1 MALTYIFF
9 LLVCLNILLLDI
21 NIEMFSGSYDMQ
33 IKVLRFVIQDLREGD
48 LQEAERRLRD
58 LLDGT

>member
-1 MALTYIFF
+1 MALTYIFS
-9 LLVCLNILLLDI
+9 LLVCLNVLLLDV
-21 NIEMFSGSYDMQ
+21 NYEMFWGSYDLQ